1 MLKQGGVTSASGFK
15 AFGDH
20 VGLKKK
26 RKDLA
31 IVVSDMPAHFAAT
44 FTTNLAKAAPILWN
58 QKVLAGGGT
67 VKAIVVNSGQ
77 ANACTGQQGAA
88 NATAMAEQ
96 AAVSLGCESSEVVLA
111 STGIIGLQIPI
122 VAALQGISYVASQV
136 RADEF
141 AGSSAAEAITTTD
154 SYVKQCAIE
163 IQVGG
168 VSATIGAMAKGSG
181 MIHPNMATMLSFITT
196 DVAISPALL
205 QKALKLSVNG
215 TYNMISVDGDTS
227 TNDMVAML
235 ANGAA
240 GNVFIDEENDDFKTF
255 CAALNELNYN
265 LARKIAADADGAT
278 KRLSVNLYGADSED
292 TGRTLA
298 RTVVSSNLVKASLFA
313 EEPNWGRIVVA
324 LGYAGVVFNM
334 EHLAIE
340 FKSEYGSIIAVEGGQ
355 EHSNYS
361 AATAKHVL
369 HATDVEINIR
379 LKEGDATATAWGCDL
394 RHDYIRNHNHT
405 TSADQEGQPSGQ
417 IIDNPVIALKYAD
430 AV

>member
-1 MLKQGGVTSASGFK
+1 MLKQGGITSASGFK

-31 IVVSDMPAHFAAT
+31 IVVSETPAHFAAT

-58 QKVLAGGGT
+58 QNILAAGGA
-67 VKAIVVNSGQ
+67 VKAIVINSGQ
-77 ANACTGQQGAA
+77 ANACTGQQGAS
-88 NATAMAEQ
+88 NAAAMAEQ
-96 AAVSLGCESSEVVLA
+96 AAMSLGCQSSEVVLA

-122 VAALQGISYVASQV
+122 EAALTGISYVASQV

-163 IQVGG
+163 IAIGG
-168 VSATIGAMAKGSG
+168 VNATIGAMAKGSG

-205 QKALKLSVNG
+205 QKALKMSVNG

-240 GNVFIDEENDDFKTF
+240 GNELIDHEGADFDTF

-278 KRLSVNLYGADSED
+278 KRLAVNVHGAED
-292 TGRTLA
+292 EEKGRKLA

-324 LGYAGVVFNM
+324 LGYAGVAFNM
-334 EHLAIE
+334 DHLSIA
-340 FKSEYGSIIAVEGGQ
+340 FKSEYGFVTAVECGQ
-355 EHSNYS
+355 QHLDYS
-361 AATAKHVL
+361 AVTAKQVL
-369 HATDVEINIR
+369 HATDVEIIIQ
-379 LKEGDATATAWGCDL
+379 LKEGIASATAWGCDL
-394 RHDYIRNHNHT
+394 RHDYIRNHAKQ
-405 TSADQEGQPSGQ
+405 SADQEDQPSGQ
-417 IIDNPVIALKYAD
+417 NVDNPVIALKYAD

>member
-1 MLKQGGVTSASGFK
+1 M
-15 AFGDH
+15 
-20 VGLKKK
+20 
-26 RKDLA
+26 
-31 IVVSDMPAHFAAT
+31 
-44 FTTNLAKAAPILWN
+44 
-58 QKVLAGGGT
+58 
-67 VKAIVVNSGQ
+67 
-77 ANACTGQQGAA
+77 
-88 NATAMAEQ
+88 
-96 AAVSLGCESSEVVLA
+96 
-111 STGIIGLQIPI
+111 
-122 VAALQGISYVASQV
+122 
-136 RADEF
+136 
-141 AGSSAAEAITTTD
+141 TTD
-154 SYVKQCAIE
+154 LVPKEAFAE
-163 IQVGG
+163 VPLKGG
-168 VSATIGAMAKGSG
+168 EVQIAGMTKGSG

-240 GNVFIDEENDDFKTF
+240 GNALIDEENDDFKTF

-278 KRLSVNLYGADSED
+278 KRLSVNLYGAESEE

-334 EHLAIE
+334 EHLSIE
-340 FKSEYGSIIAVEGGQ
+340 FKSGYGSIVAVEGGQ
-355 EHSNYS
+355 QHSDYS
-361 AATAKHVL
+361 AATAKQVL
-369 HATDVEINIR
+369 QATDVEINIR

-394 RHDYIRNHNHT
+394 RHDYIRNHNHVNN
-405 TSADQEGQPSGQ
+405 SADQEGQPSGQ
-417 IIDNPVIALKYAD
+417 VIDSPVLVLKYAD